1 MTMNIRLDLRFDG
14 TNYHGWQIQPGKPTV
29 QGILKD
35 ALFKVTGEDITPNGC
50 GRTDSGVHA
59 SGYVCNF
66 ETSSAVPCDRLPYAL
81 NTFLP
86 EDIVCVN
93 AECVPDDFSSSY
105 SAKAKTYRYTIDNST
120 FSDVFMQRFAWHYK
134 YALDIDKMRRAG
146 QYFLGTHD
154 FIGFAK
160 SGFTVKTTVRTIYDI
175 KIEKNNDIIT
185 IDVTG
190 NGFLYNMV
198 RIIAGTLVFAGAGK
212 LDPDSLGDI
221 IESRSRS
228 MAGITAPA
236 KGLCLREVFYE

>member
-1 MTMNIRLDLRFDG
+1 MSMNIRLDLRFDG

-93 AECVPDDFSSSY
+93 AECVPDDFS
-105 SAKAKTYRYTIDNST
+105 A
-120 FSDVFMQRFAWHYK
+120 
-134 YALDIDKMRRAG
+134 
-146 QYFLGTHD
+146 
-154 FIGFAK
+154 
-160 SGFTVKTTVRTIYDI
+160 
-175 KIEKNNDIIT
+175 
-185 IDVTG
+185 
-190 NGFLYNMV
+190 
-198 RIIAGTLVFAGAGK
+198 
-212 LDPDSLGDI
+212 
-221 IESRSRS
+221 
-228 MAGITAPA
+228 
-236 KGLCLREVFYE
+236 